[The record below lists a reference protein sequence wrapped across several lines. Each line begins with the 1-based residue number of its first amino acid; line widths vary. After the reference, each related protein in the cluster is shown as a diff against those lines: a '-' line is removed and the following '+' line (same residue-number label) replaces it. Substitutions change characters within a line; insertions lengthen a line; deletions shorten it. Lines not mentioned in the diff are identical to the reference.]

1 MSGKYL
7 YYVIKPGDTLYS
19 LANQYKTTIEDIL
32 RANPGVS
39 ERNFRIGD
47 TVRLAVNSG
56 SKRIHTELVEEERLA
71 SIDSYKVKKNDTWNT
86 ISKKTG
92 VDVETLKEANE
103 EVSLPKKNEVINVP
117 VVETVQV
124 EKEIEG
130 VLAEMT
136 SEHIQEVYDSIHNV
150 DSAASMLAEV
160 KVAMLL
166 DEPSSKKDIEFS
178 RGFLLALNEM
188 KNGSIR

>member
-1 MSGKYL
+1 M
-7 YYVIKPGDTLYS
+7 
-19 LANQYKTTIEDIL
+19 
-32 RANPGVS
+32 
-39 ERNFRIGD
+39 
-47 TVRLAVNSG
+47 NSG

-130 VLAEMT
+130 GGPAEMT

-188 KNGSIR
+188 KK

>member
-1 MSGKYL
+1 M
-7 YYVIKPGDTLYS
+7 
-19 LANQYKTTIEDIL
+19 
-32 RANPGVS
+32 
-39 ERNFRIGD
+39 
-47 TVRLAVNSG
+47 NSG

-130 VLAEMT
+130 GTYSGGV
-136 SEHIQEVYDSIHNV
+136 
-150 DSAASMLAEV
+150 
-160 KVAMLL
+160 
-166 DEPSSKKDIEFS
+166 
-178 RGFLLALNEM
+178 
-188 KNGSIR
+188 